1 MRNESFQSSEVD
13 VHERAEDGFVSSDD
27 LRSEVLGGV
36 GEEKSA
42 VADERAGEVDFEG
55 WGSSEGSDEGEGAE
69 GSEVD
74 FGMGEG

>member
-1 MRNESFQSSEVD
+1 
-13 VHERAEDGFVSSDD
+13 
-27 LRSEVLGGV
+27 LGGV

-55 WGSSEGSDEGEGAE
+55 WGSSEGSGEGEGGE

-74 FGMGEG
+74 VWVGEG